1 MIYKGRKEIAA
12 RYIGSRVIAAV
23 YYGVKLV
30 WEAISS
36 CFGSGAGTARSRG
49 AAKTLGA
56 AASNT
61 TELLIQTIINY
72 GKGNIT

>member
-36 CFGSGAGTARSRG
+36 CFGSGAWDGKKPWSGKDAWRG
-49 AAKTLGA
+49 
-56 AASNT
+56 
-61 TELLIQTIINY
+61 
-72 GKGNIT
+72 GK